1 MLRKLSNETLV
12 RAGSLLRRGQ
22 HAVSVI
28 AASWI
33 FDEGGLCE
41 GVIATNPAVV
51 DVGHAC
57 HARVDVGIV
66 VDWEHLRVV

>member
-1 MLRKLSNETLV
+1 VLRKLSNETLV

-33 FDEGGLCE
+33 FDEGRLCE

-57 HARVDVGIV
+57 HTHIDVGII
-66 VDWEHLRVV
+66 VDWEHLQVV